1 MGLSCNLW
9 PKKSRGYPKQA
20 AFAKVSTR
28 MKTRKKIVLY
38 LFRFFVLLGLGC
50 GVKGPPT
57 PYVDVET
64 QKNLEPN
71 SQLNATEKPATK
83 TNHGKGSNIQ

>member
-1 MGLSCNLW
+1 VV
-9 PKKSRGYPKQA
+9 
-20 AFAKVSTR
+20 F
-28 MKTRKKIVLY
+28 
-38 LFRFFVLLGLGC
+38 GLGC

-71 SQLNATEKPATK
+71 GQLNATEKPATK
-83 TNHGKGSNIQ
+83 NNHGKGSNIQ